1 MKKFVITTVSVFCAA
16 VVAFSLISAKNQNS
30 EIIAENTNPANVSV
44 VQVSNSKE
52 NTVSAEKVL
61 EARFLNMLNHNFA
74 YGEDL
79 YYLESIVNR
88 SVLALLDMKENDFV
102 AEDYVSDYIL
112 NMYGISDINY
122 SFINTALPTND
133 GYVYI
138 APCGYETYKHKM
150 VSMTEN
156 EDGTYTVKT
165 EVTVNCHDGES
176 YTAECETLF
185 ARNEASQFGYNII
198 DSVITSNSVAM

>member
-16 VVAFSLISAKNQNS
+16 VVAFSLISAKSHNS
-30 EIIAENTNPANVSV
+30 EIIAESTDSAETLV
-44 VQVSNSKE
+44 VQVSNTKEDTASK
-52 NTVSAEKVL
+52 EKVL

-88 SVLALLDMKENDFV
+88 SVLALLDLKENDYLAQDF
-102 AEDYVSDYIL
+102 VSDYVF
-112 NMYGISDINY
+112 NMYGISDIDY
-122 SFINTALPTND
+122 SVINTSAPTND

-138 APCGYETYKHKM
+138 TSCGYETYEHKM
-150 VSMTEN
+150 ISATEN

-165 EVTVNCHDGES
+165 EVTVNTHNGES
-176 YTAECETLF
+176 YTANCETLF
-185 ARNEASQFGYNII
+185 AKNATSQFGFNII
-198 DSVITSNSVAM
+198 DSQIISNSVAI